1 MRRRLRL
8 GMIGGGQGAFIGAVH
23 RIASRID
30 DQYELVAGVFS
41 SNPDVSKSSA
51 NELRVDPD
59 RHYKN
64 YEEMAE
70 KESQRED
77 RIDVVAIVTPNHL
90 HHDPAV
96 CFLNKGINVICDKP
110 LTLNLNEAHSLVE
123 VVEKSGAIFA
133 LTHNYTGYPMVRQA
147 REMIKNNELG
157 PIRLVQ
163 AEYAQD
169 WLTTNLETNHKSDG
183 YKQASWRTDPKRSG
197 VGGCIGDIG
206 THAFNLISF
215 ITELELKELSAD
227 LTSFVPGRELDDN
240 AQVMLRFKSGAKG
253 SIWSSQV
260 ATGNENGLTIRVYGE
275 KGGISWNQENPNYL
289 KYSSL
294 KKPSV
299 ILSRSGPDIHAIS
312 KDASRIPAGHPEG
325 YLEGFANI
333 YNDFANALWEKIEK
347 GKVVSSYIYPDVY
360 DGLKGIKFI
369 AKTVESSTSN
379 CIWVKF

>member
-8 GMIGGGQGAFIGAVH
+8 GMVGGGQGAFIGAVH

-30 DQYELVAGVFS
+30 DHYELVAGVFS
-41 SNPDVSKSSA
+41 SNSKISKSSA
-51 NELRVDPD
+51 EELRIDLN
-59 RHYKN
+59 RNYKN

-70 KESQRED
+70 KESLRED
-77 RIDVVAIVTPNHL
+77 GIDVVAIVTPNHL

-123 VVEKSGAIFA
+123 AVEKSGALFA

-157 PIRLVQ
+157 LIRLAQ

-169 WLTTNLETNHKSDG
+169 WLATSLETNNKSEG

-215 ITELELKELSAD
+215 ITKLELQELSAD

-275 KGGISWNQENPNYL
+275 KGGIFWNQENPNYL
-289 KYSSL
+289 KFSPL
-294 KKPSV
+294 GKPS
-299 ILSRSGPDIHAIS
+299 ITFSRSGPETYQIS
-312 KDASRIPAGHPEG
+312 KDSSRIPAGHPEG

-333 YNDFANALWEKIEK
+333 YSDVAQALWEKIEN
-347 GKVVSSYIYPDVY
+347 GKIVSNYTYPDVY
-360 DGLKGIKFI
+360 DGLNGIRFI
-369 AKTVESSTSN
+369 EKTVESSISN

>member
-1 MRRRLRL
+1 MNLELILIVIIKITKRWRR
-8 GMIGGGQGAFIGAVH
+8 
-23 RIASRID
+23 
-30 DQYELVAGVFS
+30 
-41 SNPDVSKSSA
+41 
-51 NELRVDPD
+51 
-59 RHYKN
+59 
-64 YEEMAE
+64 

-110 LTLNLNEAHSLVE
+110 LTLNLNNSLVD
-123 VVEKSGAIFA
+123 SGSMYRAITYFA

-215 ITELELKELSAD
+215 KTELELKELSAD

-275 KGGISWNQENPNYL
+275 KGGIFWNQENPNYL
-289 KYSSL
+289 YHLTDDKPIQVLKPGHSYNSKISL
-294 KKPSV
+294 DGTKLP
-299 ILSRSGPDIHAIS
+299 P
-312 KDASRIPAGHPEG
+312 GHPEG
-325 YLEGFANI
+325 YL
-333 YNDFANALWEKIEK
+333 
-347 GKVVSSYIYPDVY
+347 
-360 DGLKGIKFI
+360 
-369 AKTVESSTSN
+369 
-379 CIWVKF
+379 

>member
-23 RIASRID
+23 RIASRLD
-30 DQYELVAGVFS
+30 DHYELVAGVFS
-41 SNPDVSKSSA
+41 SNFETSKSSA
-51 NELRVDPD
+51 EELRIDPG
-59 RHYKN
+59 RHYKSF
-64 YEEMAE
+64 EEMAKQE
-70 KESQRED
+70 AERED
-77 RIDVVAIVTPNHL
+77 KIDVVAIVTPNHL

-96 CFLNKGINVICDKP
+96 CFLNKGFNVICDKP
-110 LTLNLNEAHSLVE
+110 LTLNLEEANSLVK
-123 VVEKSGAIFA
+123 VVEKSGSLFA

-147 REMIKNNELG
+147 REMIINNELG

-169 WLTTNLETNHKSDG
+169 WLATNLEANNKSEG

-197 VGGCIGDIG
+197 AGGCIGDIG

-215 ITELELKELSAD
+215 ITQLELQELSAD

-275 KGGISWNQENPNYL
+275 KGGIFWNQENPNYL
-289 KYSSL
+289 KYSPL
-294 KKPSV
+294 GKPPS
-299 ILSRSGPDIHAIS
+299 ILSRSGPEIYSVS
-312 KDASRIPAGHPEG
+312 KDVTRIPAGHPEG

-333 YNDFANALWEKIEK
+333 YSDVANAIWEKIEK
-347 GKVVSSYIYPDVY
+347 GKTISKSIYPNVY
-360 DGLKGIKFI
+360 DGLNGIKFI
-369 AKTVESSTSN
+369 EKTVESSTSN
-379 CIWVKF
+379 SLWVKF